1 MNQLPYA
8 VNTYSYTL
16 DYGIEDCM
24 NIWADRGCTEFE
36 VMMYPGHCWPND
48 MDSAA
53 RSSLL
58 SLMAAKGLRIV
69 SLNMPNVDINIAGAT
84 PEMRDYSLGIL
95 KSVFEL
101 AGDLGVPGVVVG
113 PGKSNPLLPAP
124 REQLMGWFYAG
135 LDELVPLAAR
145 GGTRVLV
152 ENMPFAFLPRAA
164 EMMAA
169 LDEYGHDEIGV
180 VYDVAN
186 GAFIGEDL
194 AAGLRAVESRLVL
207 VHVSDTGTAV
217 YRHDPVGRGTVP
229 FETAEAALRLLGFN
243 RKPVLEIISDN
254 PDADI
259 LDSIDRLNALGW
271 GDIAAV

>member
-24 NIWADRGCTEFE
+24 NQWADRGCTEFE

-48 MDSAA
+48 MDAAA

-84 PEMRDYSLGIL
+84 REMRAYSLGIL

-124 REQLMGWFYAG
+124 RDKMMGWFYEG

-145 GGTRVLV
+145 GGTKVLV
-152 ENMPFAFLPRAA
+152 ENMPFAFLPGAE

-169 LDEYGHDEIGV
+169 LDQYGHDEIGV

-217 YRHDPVGRGTVP
+217 YRHDPVGRGTVA
-229 FETAEAALRLLGFN
+229 FGTAAAAMRSLGF
-243 RKPVLEIISDN
+243 RKKPVLEIISDD
-254 PDADI
+254 PDTDI
-259 LDSIDRLNALGW
+259 LDSIDRLTALGW
-271 GDIAAV
+271 GNFGAE